1 MKIIKDLDLTNYNSY
16 KIHSTAAI
24 ALFPESEQDLR
35 EIISN
40 YDVSSAY
47 ILGKGC
53 NSIFAKKYY
62 PVSQPIIFIR
72 ENYSGICQHGNQ
84 LEVLAGTDLEELSI
98 YAMKHSFAGLEY
110 FYDIPGCVGGA
121 ITMNAGSCGISF
133 SDYIESV
140 KYLDCN
146 TRDVRILKKEEI
158 ETGYRNSIFKNNN
171 NFFIISCVLELP
183 KGDQV
188 DILNKMEEIKKK
200 RFFKQPREY
209 PNAGSVFVRPKEDL
223 YVGPMI
229 EKLNL
234 KGYRIGDAE
243 ISTKHAGFIVNR
255 GNATGEDIVKLI
267 TYIQEKVQK
276 HFGVSLKT
284 EQRILL

>member
-1 MKIIKDLDLTNYNSY
+1 MWIN
-16 KIHSTAAI
+16 
-24 ALFPESEQDLR
+24 ALQ
-35 EIISN
+35 
-40 YDVSSAY
+40 
-47 ILGKGC
+47 
-53 NSIFAKKYY
+53 
-62 PVSQPIIFIR
+62 
-72 ENYSGICQHGNQ
+72 
-84 LEVLAGTDLEELSI
+84 TLEELSI

-243 ISTKHAGFIVNR
+243 VSTKHAGFIVNR